1 MRKNSAIAREDLE
14 NMIETKILEIL
25 GDPDAG
31 LELREDFKVRL
42 RERMSRTPRIVSHK
56 EVLKELG

>member
-14 NMIETKILEIL
+14 HMIEMKILEIL

-31 LELREDFKVRL
+31 IELRDKFKAKLRDRL
-42 RERMSRTPRIVSHK
+42 NRPPRIIPQE

>member
-1 MRKNSAIAREDLE
+1 MPKNSAIAREDLE

-31 LELREDFKVRL
+31 LELREEFKVKL
-42 RERMSRTPRIVSHK
+42 RERLSRTPRVVSHE
-56 EVLKELG
+56 EVSKELG